1 MRKSLLPRFLLYV
14 LLAAAAFAALV
25 QFQFGKSQAFAHRA
39 GNLVVEGKYAGTGT
53 PRALDGVVRVF
64 FGGMEFLP
72 SGARNITFL
81 DDGVSFGLDGERVLS
96 FTTQYTGGA
105 LELIMEAVFPEGH
118 ELPVE
123 IPCRPLK
130 TSSIREEGASFT
142 VSSDRVNYVFTRAQ
156 TLRRLGTER
165 VLRLDPEERLAGYRA
180 LPERKTINPDDFIL
194 AEAQD
199 DESYEGA
206 LTMWR
211 DKSYSAWNRAVSS
224 SDAAGFFS
232 GDGETANAFISEAVR
247 RGTYRSAAQAVNAVY
262 APGAGGAWEVSA
274 YLGKLEAA
282 LRFLSAAE
290 RDRYTRLA
298 RLFNEKSP
306 DFLKEF
312 RVVEF
317 LGIRGYGS
325 LLDDAAEQL
334 RLFDPAMITL
344 EQCAGFLEGL
354 LDWTQAR
361 PDRDNPFVR
370 FGDQAFYVAGD
381 GLRKN
386 PFSGAVLSFS
396 GDEADLELNL
406 RLGISLSRFEDKTR
420 QALGR
425 TLTLSVLSLT
435 DESGSAPRVVVQ
447 RNGGDFAEKPDAGR
461 LHAARIYY
469 ICGTDGPYAR
479 ALPVVTAQ
487 DVRSGLWAWTAA
499 QSLEINAAPASTDV
513 TVQFSAG
520 ETHYLLLRGIR
531 PFARIQLH
539 GADIPSDPQFERYD
553 TSGWAYSAQEQ
564 TLMVKLKHR
573 LPSEHIV
580 ILQTAA
586 PPPEAPAPAE
596 TDTEI

>member
-1 MRKSLLPRFLLYV
+1 MAPRFLLYV

-25 QFQFGKSQAFAHRA
+25 QFQFGKSRAFARRA
-39 GNLVVEGKYAGTGT
+39 GNLVVEGRYAGNGT
-53 PRALDGVVRVF
+53 PRALDGAVRVF

-72 SGARNITFL
+72 PGARTVTFL
-81 DDGVSFGLDGERVLS
+81 DDGVSFGLDGDSTLS

-105 LELIMEAVFPEGH
+105 LELIMEAVFPEGR

-123 IPCRPLK
+123 IPYRPLK

-142 VSSDRVNYVFTRAQ
+142 VNSDRVNYVFTRAQ
-156 TLRRLGTER
+156 ALRRLGAER
-165 VLRLDPEERLAGYRA
+165 VLRLDPEERVAGYRA
-180 LPERKTINPDDFIL
+180 LLDRKTINPDDFIL
-194 AEAQD
+194 AEARD
-199 DESYEGA
+199 GEAYEGA
-206 LTMWR
+206 LTLWR

-224 SDAAGFFS
+224 PGAAEFFS

-262 APGAGGAWEVSA
+262 APAAGAWEASA

-282 LRFLSAAE
+282 LRSLSATE

-312 RVVEF
+312 RAVEF

-334 RLFDPAMITL
+334 RAFDPAMMTL
-344 EQCAGFLEGL
+344 EQSAGFLEGL

-386 PFSGAVLSFS
+386 PFGGAVLAFS
-396 GDEADLELNL
+396 GDEADIELNL
-406 RLGISLSRFEDKTR
+406 RLGISLSRLEDETR
-420 QALGR
+420 RALGR
-425 TLTLSVLSLT
+425 TLTLSVLSLA

-447 RNGGDFAEKPDAGR
+447 RNGGDFAEKPETGR
-461 LHAARIYY
+461 LSSARMYR
-469 ICGTDGPYAR
+469 ICGTDGTYAR
-479 ALPVVTAQ
+479 ALPVITAQ
-487 DVRSGLWAWTAA
+487 DARSGLWAWTAA
-499 QSLEINAAPASTDV
+499 QTLEIGRADPASSDI

-520 ETHYLLLRGIR
+520 ETHYLLLRGVR

-539 GADIPSDPQFERYD
+539 GADISSDPQFERYD
-553 TSGWAYSAQEQ
+553 ASGWAYSAQEQ

-573 LPSEHIV
+573 LPAEHIV

-586 PPPEAPAPAE
+586 PEPEPPPAE
-596 TDTEI
+596 TDTET